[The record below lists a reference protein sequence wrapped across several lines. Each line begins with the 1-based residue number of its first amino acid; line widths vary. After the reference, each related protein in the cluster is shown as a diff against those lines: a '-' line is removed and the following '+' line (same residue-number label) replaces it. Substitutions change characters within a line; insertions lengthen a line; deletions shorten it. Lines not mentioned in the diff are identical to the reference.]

1 MTIMM
6 MTMMLISLLCNC
18 SCEAWIQST
27 AHLHHKSHNHI
38 LISKP
43 HTSQDWFEVATLEV
57 NIFDDR
63 PFPFTLTF
71 STSTSI
77 MKWISWKLFD
87 RDTTVR
93 RVYQRHVTTA
103 HRMTGMSYAIWVAK
117 YHGTVIGM
125 VTLGVV
131 QRTIETAVE
140 TAVEAESSSRRA
152 TVGVLCVDP
161 NSRRLGVGALLLQQC
176 IELATQDWSESCLYC
191 HIEES
196 NKNAKQ
202 FFLQQG
208 FVPTGETVLVKIQG
222 RHSQMEERPHQVFC
236 REL

>member
-1 MTIMM
+1 MMIHMTMMMTMTTITMM
-6 MTMMLISLLCNC
+6 MTMMLISLFCHC

-57 NIFDDR
+57 NIFDDP

-71 STSTSI
+71 NTSTF

-87 RDTTVR
+87 HDTTIR

-103 HRMTGMSYAIWVAK
+103 RRMTGMSYDIWVAK

-131 QRTIETAVE
+131 QTAAETTAVIAVE
-140 TAVEAESSSRRA
+140 TTETAETSSRQA
-152 TVGVLCVDP
+152 TVGILCVDP
-161 NSRRLGVGALLLQQC
+161 NSRRLGVGALLLLRVVEEHSGWKSRRSYVLWPSEPP
-176 IELATQDWSESCLYC
+176 ELSGRERGTSTCL
-191 HIEES
+191 
-196 NKNAKQ
+196 
-202 FFLQQG
+202 
-208 FVPTGETVLVKIQG
+208 
-222 RHSQMEERPHQVFC
+222 C
-236 REL
+236 RR